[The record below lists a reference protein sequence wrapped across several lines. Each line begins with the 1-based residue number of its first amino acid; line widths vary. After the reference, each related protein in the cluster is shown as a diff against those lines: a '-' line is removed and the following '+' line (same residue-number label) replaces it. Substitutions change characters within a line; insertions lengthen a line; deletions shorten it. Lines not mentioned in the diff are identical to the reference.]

1 MTEKFMELIVERKN
15 SAKLPKK
22 VDNPKKIV

>member
-1 MTEKFMELIVERKN
+1 MTEKFMELIAERKN
-15 SAKLPKK
+15 SAKPRKK